1 MTESDLIYYASQ
13 SMYLVL
19 VLSLPVVLTTTIVGL
34 LVGLFQALTQIQDQS
49 LPFGIKLV
57 AVIFVFILT
66 ASWLGQEL
74 LAYATKLMKSIPYV

>member
-1 MTESDLIYYASQ
+1 MTEQDLIYYASQ
-13 SMYLVL
+13 TMYLVL
-19 VLSLPVVLTTTIVGL
+19 VLSLPVVLTTTVVGL

-57 AVIFVFILT
+57 AVIFVFIAT

-74 LAYATKLMKSIPYV
+74 LAFTTKLLKAFPHI